1 MTIDLHDHSLAA
13 AHVRLDQAI
22 DAAMARDA
30 RVLLVVTGKPRKR
43 DDSSSLYRRG
53 AIRAEIGHWLGRGRH
68 AAQIASVRNAHP
80 RHGGEGALY
89 IILRRKK
96 SG

>member
-22 DAAMARDA
+22 ETAMARDA
-30 RVLLVVTGKPRKR
+30 RVLLVVTGKPRKN
-43 DDSSSLYRRG
+43 DEPAGLYRRG
-53 AIRAEIGHWLGRGRH
+53 AIRAEIGHWLARGRH
-68 AAQIASVRNAHP
+68 ATQIASVRNAHP
-80 RHGGEGALY
+80 RHGGQGALY

-96 SG
+96 PG